1 MKLLEQINPRIKKI
15 LGQAVYSGMKSG
27 LYEISTNKI
36 FSVGIG
42 IDIKKRVINANV
54 NYALQN
60 EILAAKDSTIT
71 VKTDEHSSGHMLRIT
86 YDRFI
91 IYPKR
96 VDYIDQEWDDE
107 ACYHKKLMEHNPT
120 HQGEL
125 FDVYDSDNPVFVQLL
140 FGKEKVL
147 FGKEKFFAV
156 LRIPNSYEGVY
167 EEEKLELPSADSR
180 IPEEKVR
187 KPKDLS
193 IRYEKVSGH

>member
-1 MKLLEQINPRIKKI
+1 MKLLEQISPRIKKI
-15 LGQAVYSGMKSG
+15 LGQAIFFGMENG

-54 NYALQN
+54 SYALQN

-86 YDRFI
+86 HDRFI

-140 FGKEKVL
+140 FGKKGREY
-147 FGKEKFFAV
+147 FAI
-156 LRIPNSYEGVY
+156 LRIPDSSGGIYD
-167 EEEKLELPSADSR
+167 EEELLLPSATSLA
-180 IPEEKVR
+180 PEERVR
-187 KPKDLS
+187 KPKNLS
-193 IRYEKVSGH
+193 IRYEKASGQ

>member
-1 MKLLEQINPRIKKI
+1 MKLLEQINPRVKEIF
-15 LGQAVYSGMKSG
+15 GQAVYSGMKDG
-27 LYEISTNKI
+27 VNEISNNKI
-36 FSVGIG
+36 YTIGVG
-42 IDIKKRVINANV
+42 IDIRKRVINATV
-54 NYALQN
+54 NHALN
-60 EILAAKDSTIT
+60 KKILAENDSTIT
-71 VKTDEHSSGHMLRIT
+71 VKNEEHSSGHTLRINH
-86 YDRFI
+86 DRFI

-96 VDYIDQEWDDE
+96 VDYIDQEWDYE

-125 FDVYDSDNPVFVQLL
+125 FDVYDPDNLVFVQLL
-140 FGKEKVL
+140 FGEEK
-147 FGKEKFFAV
+147 GEFFAV
-156 LRIPNSYEGVY
+156 LRIPNSYEGVF